1 MATVSCH
8 IEAEPDAVFAVLAEG
23 WFYSNWVVG
32 TSHVKAVEDA
42 WPAAGSKLH
51 HASGAWP
58 LVARDET
65 VVEEVQPGRVL
76 GLLARGRPLGEARV
90 RIELAPS
97 GAGTTLTMH
106 EAPVAGPGKW
116 LHNQLTEALLARR
129 NSESLTR
136 LTALVERHTQPSDA

>member
-1 MATVSCH
+1 MARCREQTAPRVR
-8 IEAEPDAVFAVLAEG
+8 G
-23 WFYSNWVVG
+23 M
-32 TSHVKAVEDA
+32 
-42 WPAAGSKLH
+42 AARC
-51 HASGAWP
+51 P
-58 LVARDET
+58 RRDL
-65 VVEEVQPGRVL
+65 VEEVQPGRIL

-116 LHNQLTEALLARR
+116 LHNPLTEALLARR

>member
-1 MATVSCH
+1 MATVCCH
-8 IEAEPDAVFAVLAEG
+8 IDAEPDAVFAVLAEG

-97 GAGTTLTMH
+97 GAGTTLTMY
-106 EAPVAGPGKW
+106 EAPSRDRASGCTTRSPRPYW
-116 LHNQLTEALLARR
+116 LNA
-129 NSESLTR
+129 
-136 LTALVERHTQPSDA
+136 TASR